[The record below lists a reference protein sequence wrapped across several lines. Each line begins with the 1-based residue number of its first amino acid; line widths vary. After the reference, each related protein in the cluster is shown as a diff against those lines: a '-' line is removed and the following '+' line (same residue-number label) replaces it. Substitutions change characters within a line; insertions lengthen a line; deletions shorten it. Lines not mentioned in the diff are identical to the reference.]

1 MGTGGMGVGEAW
13 TIGIVDVGLIVLSHC
28 ENPAKNEA
36 INFLEKV
43 FLGEINAKIP
53 ISNFIGAYHILTRY
67 LRVNRELASQELL
80 KTLELR
86 HTSFVQDITIDHAIM
101 AIKNATKFRV
111 EGWDGYLVSLAD
123 ALNASIIYTIDQKLT
138 KIKHLSI
145 VIPISKNTLQKYHE
159 WLSKEIKT

>member
-1 MGTGGMGVGEAW
+1 MGVGGMGVGEAW

-43 FLGEINAKIP
+43 FLDKINAKIP
-53 ISNFIGAYHILTRY
+53 VSNFIGAYHILTRY

-86 HTSFVQDITIDHAIM
+86 HESFIPDITINHAIM
-101 AIKNATKFRV
+101 AIKNATKFKV

-159 WLSKEIKT
+159 WIRNKFKT